1 MKWFQWPVNIGQNLL
16 HITVDA
22 YLDLI
27 YCSWEN
33 WLQTG
38 LLSFWCDFAGGTCDL
53 FLSQRQFIVHH
64 CWLVWGTKT
73 AFWQYCDVL
82 GTRFGDCP
90 RRCRVNWLPGG
101 TECEIGAS
109 YGRIACQSDFV
120 FCRHFVVLCT
130 SCRCYED
137 NRSFGCARRL
147 RPSQTITSS
156 IAKFLAKFLLTTSKI
171 SVLHL
176 ALAWQITMQIWFVMW
191 IMNEF

>member
-109 YGRIACQSDFV
+109 YGRIAVRVTSFS
-120 FCRHFVVLCT
+120 VVILLCCVHHAAAT
-130 SCRCYED
+130 KTTV
-137 NRSFGCARRL
+137 RSGAPASWDQARRL
-147 RPSQTITSS
+147 RLLLQSFWRSFYWLRVR
-156 IAKFLAKFLLTTSKI
+156 FLCYI
-171 SVLHL
+171 LHL
-176 ALAWQITMQIWFVMW
+176 HDK
-191 IMNEF
+191 